1 VKRLLSGDN
10 LLRVASLAL
19 AVVLWI
25 AIAGGES
32 VERGLT
38 VPVELR
44 NFPSD
49 LEMTGDLVNSVDVR
63 LRASPGLVE
72 SLDTSQ
78 VLVRIDLEGAE
89 EGEQII
95 QLTPEDIEVPFGFRI
110 VKITPSFL
118 TFNLERALSKKVPVR
133 VRIIGTPAPGYEVVD
148 YVADPPE
155 VTVAGPRSRVQ
166 EIESAFTE
174 PVSVDGADVD
184 LEKLVDVIP
193 EDPLLHLEGGE
204 TEVRVVVSIRE
215 TRGRKVFEGLPVT
228 VRGQPA
234 TLVPSAVR
242 VEVSGPERVL
252 DALSA
257 ADLRPYVNVPPEHD
271 GVRPLPVAVEIA
283 SGYTG
288 VNVVLTEPA
297 EVKARLLSARRKP

>member
-1 VKRLLSGDN
+1 VRRLLSGDN
-10 LLRVASLAL
+10 LLRITSLAL

-25 AIAGGES
+25 VIAGGDT
-32 VERGLT
+32 VERGLS

-49 LEMTGDLVNSVDVR
+49 LEITGDLVNSVDVR

-72 SLDTSQ
+72 SLDPNQ
-78 VLVRIDLEGAE
+78 VLARIDLAGAK
-89 EGEQII
+89 EGEKII
-95 QLTPEDIEVPFGFRI
+95 QLTADNIEVPFGFRI

-118 TFNLERALSKKVPVR
+118 TFNLERAESKRVPVR
-133 VRIIGTPAPGYEVVD
+133 VRIFGTPAPGYEIAD

-174 PVSVDGADVD
+174 PVSVDGADMD
-184 LEKLVDVIP
+184 LEKSVDVIP

-204 TEVRVVVSIRE
+204 TEVRVVVSVRE
-215 TRGRKVFEGLPVT
+215 TRGRRAFEGLPVT

-234 TLVPSAVR
+234 ELVPSAVR

-252 DALSA
+252 GALA
-257 ADLRPYVNVPPEHD
+257 PADLRPYVNVPPEHD
-271 GVRPLPVAVEIA
+271 GVRPLPVAVEVA
-283 SGYTG
+283 SGHTG
-288 VNVVLTEPA
+288 VSVVRTEPA
-297 EVKARLLSARRKP
+297 ELKARLLSARRKP